1 MKLLHKIPLFLF
13 ILIGAVFF
21 MMSCSSGS
29 EGRGKLTF
37 QITGVSLNKNAAAR
51 DTDPDS
57 IIVTES
63 AEEETG
69 EESLEET
76 ENEDGEFLGITL
88 KGGYTDSR
96 KVPLVDGEGSAFF
109 DDIPVGTSLYAEAE
123 LYMKEAGEK
132 IVFFN
137 GRSEEIVIKGG
148 ENTLAFTLQP
158 VMNAITYELNGGDW
172 PEGFTPVTEVQNGSS
187 FEEPKTLPVKARNGA
202 TDYVFEGW
210 FTSEDNGATLSEEAF
225 NFETSIREAITLYA
239 KWTEVPVL
247 GFNVV
252 IDVAEES
259 DISVTYERTGENEEK
274 GQLTYIFTADE
285 GYESYVWKVDG
296 IEQPATSDLG
306 QNKRKWYVMKSEPG
320 VYDISLIAKKL
331 ITEST
336 EATAA
341 TYEYYS
347 WNAQITVTE

>member
-37 QITGVSLNKNAAAR
+37 QITGVSLNKNAVAR

-76 ENEDGEFLGITL
+76 EDEDGEFLGITL

-96 KVPLVDGEGSAFF
+96 KVPLVDGEGKVFF
-109 DDIPVGTSLYAEAE
+109 DDIPAGTSLYAEAE

-172 PEGFTPVTEVQNGSS
+172 PEGFTPVTEVRNGSS
-187 FEEPKTLPVKARNGA
+187 FDEPKTLPVKARSTDGA

-225 NFETSIREAITLYA
+225 NFETSIRKAITLYA

-252 IDVAEES
+252 INVDEES
-259 DISVTYERTGENEEK
+259 DISVETQKDETDTYT
-274 GQLTYIFTADE
+274 FTADE

-296 IEQPATSDLG
+296 IEQSATSDSD
-306 QNKRKWYVMKSEPG
+306 QNKLKFYVQKSTPG

>member
-13 ILIGAVFF
+13 TLIGAVFF
-21 MMSCSSGS
+21 MNSCSSGS
-29 EGRGKLTF
+29 EGTGKLTF

-63 AEEETG
+63 AG
-69 EESLEET
+69 EET
-76 ENEDGEFLGITL
+76 EDEDGEFLGITL

-158 VMNAITYELNGGDW
+158 VMNAITYELNGGNW

-187 FEEPKTLPVKARNGA
+187 FDEPETPPVKARSTDGT

-225 NFETSIREAITLYA
+225 NFETSIRKAITLYA

-247 GFNVV
+247 GFDIVINV
-252 IDVAEES
+252 DEES
-259 DISVTYERTGENEEK
+259 DINVTHAITNADDGK
-274 GQLTYIFTADE
+274 GGITYLFTADE

-296 IEQPATSDLG
+296 IEQPATSDSG
-306 QNKRKWYVMKSEPG
+306 QNELTFYVQKSNPG
-320 VYDISLIAKKL
+320 VYDISLIATKC
-331 ITEST
+331 ISQATETDS
-336 EATAA
+336 A

>member
-1 MKLLHKIPLFLF
+1 MKLLHKIPLFMLT
-13 ILIGAVFF
+13 LIGAVFF
-21 MMSCSSGS
+21 LMSCSSGS
-29 EGRGKLTF
+29 EGTGKLTF

-57 IIVTES
+57 VIVTEP
-63 AEEETG
+63 AGEETV
-69 EESLEET
+69 EET
-76 ENEDGEFLGITL
+76 EDEDGEFLGITL

-96 KVPLVDGEGSAFF
+96 KVPLIDGEGSAFF

-158 VMNAITYELNGGDW
+158 VMNAITYELNGGAW

-187 FEEPKTLPVKARNGA
+187 FDEPEEVPVKARSTDGA

-225 NFETSIREAITLYA
+225 DFETSIRKAITLYA
-239 KWTEVPVL
+239 KWAEVPVL

-259 DISVTYERTGENEEK
+259 DINVTYAITNADDGK
-274 GQLTYIFTADE
+274 GGITYLFTADE

-296 IEQPATSDLG
+296 IEQSATSDLD
-306 QNKRKWYVMKSEPG
+306 QNKLTWYVMKSNPG